1 MDVSAITSGAGTPAP
16 AVSEPPV
23 QTGAVAPATTGTVAP
38 ATTGQQESAPASQTD
53 GSSSKSGHSALA
65 PAIAKLF
72 GSSSNPT
79 PVPLNVSYRILKG
92 DLGEI
97 VTVFTDPETGKEVA
111 QFPPEILIG
120 LAEFFDQSSGATLD
134 QSA

>member
-1 MDVSAITSGAGTPAP
+1 MDVSAVTSGTGTPAP
-16 AVSEPPV
+16 AVSEAPA
-23 QTGAVAPATTGTVAP
+23 QTGQTTQPSAVPNR
-38 ATTGQQESAPASQTD
+38 ESAPSHGASAPVQQH
-53 GSSSKSGHSALA
+53 GALA

-72 GSSSNPT
+72 GSSSDPQ

-92 DLGEI
+92 NLGEI
-97 VTVFTDPETGKEVA
+97 VTVFTDPETGREVA

-134 QSA
+134 HTA

>member
-16 AVSEPPV
+16 AVSEPPASNGSNAV
-23 QTGAVAPATTGTVAP
+23 PTANQTTSSAASTN
-38 ATTGQQESAPASQTD
+38 ESPPN
-53 GSSSKSGHSALA
+53 SGHSALA

-79 PVPLNVSYRILKG
+79 PVPLNVSYRVLKG
-92 DLGEI
+92 NLGEI
-97 VTVFTDPETGKEVA
+97 VTVFTDPETGREVA

-134 QSA
+134 ASA

>member
-1 MDVSAITSGAGTPAP
+1 MDVSAVTSGAGTPVP
-16 AVSEPPV
+16 AVTDNSV
-23 QTGAVAPATTGTVAP
+23 QTGTVQVAQGSNTKPVATESEPQRTN
-38 ATTGQQESAPASQTD
+38 QQ
-53 GSSSKSGHSALA
+53 SALA

-72 GSSSNPT
+72 GSSSDPQ

-97 VTVFTDPETGKEVA
+97 VTVFTDPKTGKEVA

-120 LAEFFDQSSGATLD
+120 LAEFFDQPSGATLD